1 MQISVSR
8 AEMRSYESHTTRTT
22 LSMKLNGYKNIGKTK
37 RFGWTVW
44 EKKLRILR
52 CGLIE
57 DSTKGNHVVMSY
69 FGRIRVKIRS
79 QKYTIQNL

>member
-37 RFGWTVW
+37 RFGWTV
-44 EKKLRILR
+44 
-52 CGLIE
+52 
-57 DSTKGNHVVMSY
+57 
-69 FGRIRVKIRS
+69 
-79 QKYTIQNL
+79 